1 MCDYQNHHGYGTHG
15 PLLSSQVW
23 KCCDSRVLRYLV
35 HNIRVRNK
43 KKKKT
48 KRIRKA
54 KTEDLHCHADLIT
67 VLNQSLLQKIQ
78 RERDWLLV
86 AINNHGYHSVTM
98 AWFVLVTWVMLSWGS
113 ERLKKKLYIN
123 TFGHHTNDMHTKKN
137 NRKFHESQ
145 PNILWLTRCTGFVMC
160 QISHATATTTN
171 SVVLH
176 FRLLAKIDCF
186 YCLLL

>member
-1 MCDYQNHHGYGTHG
+1 MALMVLYYHPKFENAVIHESWDILSTTSGYGT
-15 PLLSSQVW
+15 
-23 KCCDSRVLRYLV
+23 
-35 HNIRVRNK
+35 

-113 ERLKKKLYIN
+113 ERLKKKALYKYIRSSYQRYAYQKKQPEISRIPAKHIMAHQMYRFRYVPN
-123 TFGHHTNDMHTKKN
+123 FACYSHNYKFCGITFQIT
-137 NRKFHESQ
+137 SQ
-145 PNILWLTRCTGFVMC
+145 NW
-160 QISHATATTTN
+160 
-171 SVVLH
+171 
-176 FRLLAKIDCF
+176 
-186 YCLLL
+186 LLLLFIAVDGEQ